1 MELTKE
7 QKQAVLKSIM
17 EQFSQTAYQQE
28 IMGKTWQTIGNAEA
42 AKKCAEGLAENT
54 KVLAELQ
61 KQLDSLA

>member
-1 MELTKE
+1 MEPTDE
-7 QKQAVLKSIM
+7 QKKAILKATM

-61 KQLDSLA
+61 KQLDALE